1 MKISTLSLT
10 ASAILLLLAGLLA
23 ATVLWSTDKRQQV
36 ELQANTLQQIQH
48 TFLLKVRPNI
58 NAYLQSGDSEILSQA
73 RQELTEISHQIG
85 QIDLASATAATTS
98 IQQFLAE
105 FVANLNNRYLAAG
118 KLAGNPRQLLAY
130 SESEMLDNNM
140 RLAAYAEKGLA
151 VDADLAQSY
160 LQLTRELPP
169 LVFQLSQ
176 LTEGYLIGKDSRL
189 EASLQRNIQALNQ
202 WHEQLTKLSLIGIF
216 EQEEVDEF
224 ALGADEPE
232 QFEIGE
238 FYRDELLSLSL
249 RYDKEVANTHN
260 LLADNLLVQ
269 SQLSADTDQVEQQ
282 LLRLGKVHAEYD
294 HDLKK
299 QLQTILYSMVIIIGL
314 FAFGYLWLQQRRVV
328 QPLKRLNAAFMK
340 LSESNQREQLQINS
354 RCETGQIAG
363 HFNQLL
369 NRFEQEDESQR
380 QQVSKVSHSLSSLID
395 RIKQISTTTEQTQ
408 AVVNVA
414 QTQTSHLRELAS
426 EVEQNSS
433 IVEQKATAT
442 MEHMQAS
449 QTQAEAVLEATET
462 SQHAVTNCYES
473 LTNLSTSVTDV
484 SKIIDVIGNIAEQTN
499 LLALNAA
506 IEAARAGEQGRGFAV
521 VADEVRN
528 LSHRTQISL
537 KDIMNILEQ
546 LTVSNKALTQSV
558 QGIGDATESQQLR
571 ATHLLDV
578 AKTVQAQ
585 ASEMVGTAKQ
595 GSDFANQQVN
605 YLDEFVNAME
615 SLNTHAQ
622 SASDQS
628 QAIATE
634 VAESVSTIEQSLG
647 IETEVVVATTAR
659 RSVF

>member
-98 IQQFLAE
+98 IQQFLSE

-238 FYRDELLSLSL
+238 SYRDELLSLSL

-408 AVVNVA
+408 EVVNVA

-605 YLDEFVNAME
+605 YLDEFVTAME

-647 IETEVVVATTAR
+647 IETEVVVAATAR

>member
-85 QIDLASATAATTS
+85 QIDLASATAAITS

-238 FYRDELLSLSL
+238 SYRDELLSLSL

-408 AVVNVA
+408 EVVNVA

-605 YLDEFVNAME
+605 YLDEFVTAME

-634 VAESVSTIEQSLG
+634 VAESVSSIEQSLG
-647 IETEVVVATTAR
+647 IETDSVMTPKADK
-659 RSVF
+659 SVF

>member
-238 FYRDELLSLSL
+238 SYRDELLSLSL

-354 RCETGQIAG
+354 RCETGQIAS

-408 AVVNVA
+408 AVVSVA

-647 IETEVVVATTAR
+647 IETEVVVAATAR

>member
-118 KLAGNPRQLLAY
+118 KLAGNPRKLLAY

-238 FYRDELLSLSL
+238 SYRDELLSLSL

-408 AVVNVA
+408 EVVNVA

>member
-98 IQQFLAE
+98 IQQFLSE

-232 QFEIGE
+232 QFEVGE
-238 FYRDELLSLSL
+238 SYRDELLSLSL

-408 AVVNVA
+408 AVVSVA

-634 VAESVSTIEQSLG
+634 VAESVSSIEQSLG
-647 IETEVVVATTAR
+647 IETDSVMTPKADK
-659 RSVF
+659 SVF

>member
-238 FYRDELLSLSL
+238 SYRDELLSLSL

-408 AVVNVA
+408 EVVNVA

>member
-85 QIDLASATAATTS
+85 QIDLASATAAITS

-176 LTEGYLIGKDSRL
+176 LTEGYLIGKESRL

-232 QFEIGE
+232 QFEVGE
-238 FYRDELLSLSL
+238 SYRDELLSLSL

-354 RCETGQIAG
+354 RCETGQIAS

-408 AVVNVA
+408 AVVSVA

-634 VAESVSTIEQSLG
+634 VAESVSSIEQSLG
-647 IETEVVVATTAR
+647 IETEVVVAATAR